1 MSAPRWEREG
11 ADWPHRTASRFVP
24 AGGLRWH
31 VQIMGEGPV
40 ALLLHGT
47 GAATH
52 SWRGLMPLLA
62 ARYRVIAPDLPGH
75 GFTPMPAPGRM
86 ALPAMAEEIAALL
99 ATLDVSPALVIG
111 HSAGAAI
118 GVRMAIDAAI
128 APEHILSI
136 NGALLPFAGIAAT
149 LFPAMARTLFV
160 NPFAPRLFALQAR
173 IGGETG
179 RFLKRSTGSAID
191 AAGVAS
197 YEKLFRTSGHCA
209 AALAMMAHWDLA
221 PLERDLPRLATPLTL
236 LHGTADRAVPGSVA
250 QRVAALVPRGEA
262 VALPGLGHLAHEEA
276 PEAVM
281 GYV

>member
-1 MSAPRWEREG
+1 MSAPRWALEG
-11 ADWPHRTASRFVP
+11 ADWPHRAASRFVP

-31 VQIMGEGPV
+31 VQIVGEGPV

-62 ARYRVIAPDLPGH
+62 PHHRVIAPDLPGH
-75 GFTPMPAPGRM
+75 GFTSMPAPARM

-99 ATLDVSPALVIG
+99 EMLEARPALVIG

-118 GVRMAIDAAI
+118 AVRMALDGTI
-128 APEHILSI
+128 APERILSI
-136 NGALLPFAGIAAT
+136 NGALLPFPGIAAT

-160 NPFAPRLFALQAR
+160 NPLAPRLFALQAR

-191 AAGVAS
+191 PAGVAC
-197 YEKLFRTSGHCA
+197 YEQLFRTSGHCA

-221 PLERDLPRLATPLTL
+221 PLERDLPKLTAPLTL

-276 PEAVM
+276 PGVVM

>member
-1 MSAPRWEREG
+1 MSAPRWAHEG
-11 ADWPHRTASRFVP
+11 ADWPHRAASRFVP

-31 VQIMGEGPV
+31 VQAMGEGPV

-62 ARYRVIAPDLPGH
+62 PHHRVIAPDLPGH
-75 GFTPMPAPGRM
+75 GFTSMPAPARM

-99 ATLDVSPALVIG
+99 EMLEARPALVIG

-118 GVRMAIDAAI
+118 AVRMALDGTI
-128 APEHILSI
+128 APERILSI
-136 NGALLPFAGIAAT
+136 NGALLPFPGIAAT

-160 NPFAPRLFALQAR
+160 NPLAPRLFALQAR

-191 AAGVAS
+191 AADVAC

-221 PLERDLPRLATPLTL
+221 PLERDLPKLTAPLTL

-276 PEAVM
+276 PGVVM